1 MTTGHRHG
9 RDRRPKPM
17 APWLR
22 LTLMGVWLA
31 TTGINMLLVMIFALF
46 GGPWA
51 VFSFLIGIVC
61 LVMYVHNLRM
71 FNEGE

>member
-1 MTTGHRHG
+1 
-9 RDRRPKPM
+9 M

-31 TTGINMLLVMIFALF
+31 TTGINMLLVMLFTLF
-46 GGPWA
+46 GSPWA